1 MKLLPNS
8 IVGDKAFALS
18 VKMVK
23 AARRLMHDEGEYELG
38 RQLLR
43 SGTSIGANITEAQ
56 GGISRAD
63 FSAKI
68 SIAYREA
75 LETKYW
81 LNLLYQTQLLAE
93 DEFNQLLWETDDVS
107 RMLFKILKK
116 MGRIRDQY
124 SLKVEEDTTEYLNLP
139 KWLSEEEENH

>member
-1 MKLLPNS
+1 MKLLPKS

-23 AARRLMHDEGEYELG
+23 AARRLMHDEREYELG

-107 RMLFKILKK
+107 RMLFKILKR

-124 SLKVEEDTTEYLNLP
+124 SSKVEEDTTEYLNLP